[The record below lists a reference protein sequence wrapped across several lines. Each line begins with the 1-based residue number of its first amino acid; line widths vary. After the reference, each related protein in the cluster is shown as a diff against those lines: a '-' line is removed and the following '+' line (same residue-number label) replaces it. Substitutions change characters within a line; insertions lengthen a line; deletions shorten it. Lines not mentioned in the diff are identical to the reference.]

1 MKRLMNYTVLGL
13 FGTAT
18 CLLVGLP
25 EVRAQ
30 DRPPQGAPDAAQM
43 RQRMLERMKDRFEV
57 QDDAEWKVIS
67 DRLTKVME
75 ARRGMGGFGG
85 FGGPG
90 GMGGPGG
97 PPPGGGPGGNSS
109 GGSQGSSDQAGGSR
123 GGPGGMGG
131 PPGMGRQSSPELEA
145 LNKAIES
152 KAASSE
158 LKNKLEAVRAARKK
172 QEAALTQAQENLRQV
187 LSARQEAIAVSM
199 GLLN

>member
-1 MKRLMNYTVLGL
+1 MKNAMLVLL
-13 FGTAT
+13 GTAS
-18 CLLVGLP
+18 LLLIGP
-25 EVRAQ
+25 PKIYAQ
-30 DRPPQGAPDAAQM
+30 DGPPQGAPDPAQM

-67 DRLTKVME
+67 ERLTKVMD

-97 PPPGGGPGGNSS
+97 PPPGGGPGGNNS
-109 GGSQGSSDQAGGSR
+109 GGPQGPSDQASGARS
-123 GGPGGMGG
+123 GPGGPGG
-131 PPGMGRQSSPELEA
+131 PPGMGRQNSPELEA
-145 LNKAIES
+145 LNKSIES
-152 KAASSE
+152 KASSSE
-158 LKNKLEAVRAARKK
+158 LKGKLEAVRAARKK
-172 QEAALTQAQENLRQV
+172 QEAALAQAQDNLRQV